1 MELQKLDSINTNKHS
16 DIQHVL
22 FALLIMYS
30 NESNNIIDDLYYV
43 KALLVKNESVLILIW
58 LRCDFSVWKYIY
70 QSRMIL
76 FKYDTINN
84 IEINTCK
91 KWINSIWIEN
101 ELDIS

>member
-1 MELQKLDSINTNKHS
+1 
-16 DIQHVL
+16 
-22 FALLIMYS
+22 MYS

-43 KALLVKNESVLILIW
+43 KALLEKNRSVLILIW
-58 LRCDFSVWKYIY
+58 LRCDYSVWEYIY
-70 QSRMIL
+70 QSKVI
-76 FKYDTINN
+76 FIKYDTMIS